1 MSKNIN
7 IVLQNMNVDLVGF
20 ENVVIDQIASVYSFS
35 CDIINCSIASFFEHS
50 KFWMIME
57 ILIDKLKPGGQL
69 AISIYDTQ
77 RIAALYTNNQIQ
89 SSDYLG
95 LMKNI
100 NNCISLSDFMEFSS
114 NKKDIVI
121 ADIKK
126 DQLITN
132 ITIIKNQITN
142 G

>member
-7 IVLQNMNVDLVGF
+7 VILQNMNANLIGF
-20 ENVVIDQIASVYSFS
+20 ENVIIDQISSIYSFS
-35 CDIINCSIASFFEHS
+35 CDTINCSIGSFFDHG
-50 KFWMIME
+50 KFWTIIE
-57 ILIDKLKPGGQL
+57 ILIDKLKPNGQL
-69 AISIYDTQ
+69 IISLYDTR

-89 SSDYLG
+89 STDYLG

-100 NNCISLSDFMEFSS
+100 NNCVSLSDFVEFSS
-114 NKKDIVI
+114 NKKDII
-121 ADIKK
+121 LADIKK

-132 ITIIKNQITN
+132 ITIIKNPITN